1 MILGD
6 DIIILNSKVAKMYL
20 KVMQDLDVGIN
31 LSKSLI
37 SNNGSAEFAKKLVTP
52 TGRVEGLSL
61 KEFSSLG
68 NAFSNI
74 ISLACKLQARPVNI
88 LRLLGY
94 GSLSSGHSCPSFMR
108 LSLKSI
114 IHHILISP
122 LVKEGS

>member
-6 DIIILNSKVAKMYL
+6 DIIILDAAVAKMYL
-20 KVMQDLDVGIN
+20 KVMRDLDVGIN

-37 SNNGSAEFAKKLVTP
+37 SNNGTAEFAKKLVTP
-52 TGRVEGLSL
+52 NGRVEGLSL

-68 NAFSNI
+68 NAFSNV
-74 ISLACKLQARPVNI
+74 ISLAAKLSARPVNI

-94 GSLSSGHSCPSFMR
+94 GSISAGHSCPSFVR
-108 LSLKSI
+108 YSLKSV

-122 LVKEGS
+122 IISGGS